1 VGNSVETAERRHS
14 TVELDRAGE
23 PGYDRLDGRNNTKAE
38 DEQIAMAA
46 KSEVTLVA
54 TVHQPDERLASL
66 AAAQLPALAARY
78 AALTAF
84 CSGSTHPTMLDLL
97 CDHGVSVRVDDK
109 PSAGMDGIGHV
120 RRKALRAALEA
131 GTPHLQMCDF
141 DRALHWVVHYPHELD
156 AVLTEIGEYDL
167 LVLGRTERAWVTHPP
182 YQAETEPLFNKVFA
196 LTVGLPWDVGAG
208 SRGFSRRGA
217 ERLLELSQEPTIGI
231 DAEWPLLLLGQEG
244 YSVGFRACEGLEFE
258 TADRFAAEIEAAGSY
273 AAWEAEMSADPAR
286 WVFRMRLALLIAEA
300 IVRYGGV
307 GQMR

>member
-1 VGNSVETAERRHS
+1 M
-14 TVELDRAGE
+14 
-23 PGYDRLDGRNNTKAE
+23 K
-38 DEQIAMAA
+38 A

-66 AAAQLPALAARY
+66 AATQLPALAARY

-84 CSGSTHPTMLDLL
+84 CSSSTHPSMLDLL
-97 CDHGVSVRVDDK
+97 RDHGVSVRVDDK

-141 DRALHWVVHYPHELD
+141 DRALHWVAHYPHELD
-156 AVLTEIGEYDL
+156 AVLAEIGEYDL
-167 LVLGRTERAWVTHPP
+167 LVLGRTERAWATHPP
-182 YQAETEPLFNKVFA
+182 YQAETEPLFNQVFA
-196 LTVGLPWDVGAG
+196 LTTGLPWDVGAG

-217 ERLLELSQEPTIGI
+217 ERLLDLSQEPTIGI

-244 YSVGFRACEGLEFE
+244 YSVGFRACDGLEFE
-258 TADRFAAEIEAAGSY
+258 TADRFAAEIEAAGGY
-273 AAWEAEMSADPAR
+273 AVWEAKMSADPAR